1 MSKTFDDEILMAY
14 ADGELSPE
22 QRAAIEDAMRTDP
35 DVAAAVARHRS
46 LRQDVFGAFAGVL
59 AEPVPE
65 RLALPPSAEVV
76 QLAERRAAR
85 APRRSDWSWP
95 QWGAMAA
102 SLAVGVLAG
111 VLGTGAM
118 GGAGELAVARDAG
131 GALLARGRLADAL
144 DRQLASAAPKGE
156 LRIGM
161 SFQANDGNY
170 CRSFMLGA
178 SAGLACREG
187 GSWRIPVLAAAQRQ
201 ETAYR
206 QAGAVLP
213 PAVLEAVD
221 ARIVGATLDAAAERG
236 ARDRGWAAGP
246 PYR

>member
-14 ADGELSPE
+14 ADGELSAQE
-22 QRAAIEDAMRTDP
+22 RAAIEDAMRTDP
-35 DVAAAVARHRS
+35 DVAAAVARHRN

-65 RLALPPSAEVV
+65 RLQPPRSAEVV
-76 QLAERRAAR
+76 QLDERRAAR
-85 APRRSDWSWP
+85 VPQRRSWSWP

-111 VLGTGAM
+111 ALGPL
-118 GGAGELAVARDAG
+118 GAGELAVARDDS
-131 GALLARGRLADAL
+131 GALLARGGLGAAL
-144 DRQLASAAPKGE
+144 DRQLAGAAADGGI
-156 LRIGM
+156 RIGM
-161 SFQANDGNY
+161 SFLGNDGNY

-187 GSWRIPVLAAAQRQ
+187 GTWRIPVLAQAERQ
-201 ETAYR
+201 QTAYR
-206 QAGAVLP
+206 QAAAALP

-221 ARIVGATLDAAAERG
+221 ARIAGATLDLAGERS
-236 ARDRGWAAGP
+236 ARDRGWAAKAP
-246 PYR
+246 PR